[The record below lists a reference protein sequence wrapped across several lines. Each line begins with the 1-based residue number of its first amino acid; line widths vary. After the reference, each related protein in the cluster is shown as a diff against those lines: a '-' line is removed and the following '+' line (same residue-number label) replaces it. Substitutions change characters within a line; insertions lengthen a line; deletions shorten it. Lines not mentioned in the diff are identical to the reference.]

1 MAFDNR
7 IKAQRVV
14 ARRQH
19 VGRAHKHVQ
28 IPAVLQQ
35 QLPPHLSFGE
45 LCVHVDK
52 HHVRK

>member
-1 MAFDNR
+1 MAFDHR

-19 VGRAHKHVQ
+19 VGRAHKHLQ

-45 LCVHVDK
+45 LRVHAGE
-52 HHVRK
+52 HHMRK